1 MKGRHMTA
9 DKGRISRLRVKLR
22 KETSAI
28 HERRN
33 AKHFAITT
41 LEATRRRAHRRVF
54 SLLLEI
60 GEIDQALEVLRS
72 FRDAIS

>member
-1 MKGRHMTA
+1 MTA

-33 AKHFAITT
+33 AKHFAKVLTD
-41 LEATRRRAHRRVF
+41 LERTRRRAYRRVVA
-54 SLLLEI
+54 LLIEI
-60 GEIDQALEVLRS
+60 GDIDEALEVIR
-72 FRDAIS
+72 RAAGK